1 MSGRNDTSVEVGDD
15 VEIVDMGLRG
25 LSMAH
30 TDQTYFMQEDWSGNT
45 VLVHPKDRNKSP
57 SVFSGSVILLNSTVG
72 SGVLSMPYAMAH
84 LGVIFG
90 PIFIVIMAVLS
101 VISMRMLGSV
111 SERCLQNAAM
121 FHPVDRSSSM
131 TPSSMHHEGLS
142 LEELSTEKY
151 HNHHD
156 SSSSSDDHKDEKHSR
171 RNSSELS
178 RPKALTPEHHEDEDK
193 MASPKDGT
201 KGSSVLTTTPT
212 PGCTPSTSA
221 DQLAGTQSPS
231 PSPNLNMGN
240 VARPRV
246 TFPWVAKQ
254 VVPWTSYVL
263 DAGLILMCFGVILA
277 YFIVISQTA
286 ITIVN
291 NLSDTTAGDTVE
303 SSLEWLSST
312 LLPSSSSSTKEA
324 VVSTGMKMLRSRY
337 FWVCLIFVIV
347 APLTFLKRIEAL
359 RYLGYINMFC
369 IVYLVIMMIAYL
381 CLHIDEVKAAPDYQY
396 FPSEV
401 SAISSL
407 PMVVFGF
414 TSQANFFA
422 IFDEISEPRKKNAC
436 RCVII
441 SSTEAAIIYAVIGL
455 SGAFLSGRGVPS
467 NIMTAFPASE
477 WFIIVGRF
485 SVCINVSTC
494 IPLCFHPLRTCI
506 EGIVE
511 EIADKCGKKT
521 TEPVR
526 RCCVA
531 AVVMT
536 LELVVAL
543 SFTKLD
549 VVLSLAGSTGGSI
562 VAFILPGFLYYMAFP
577 EKRKSVAGVFSL
589 IMLVFGIVFLVVCVV
604 VTLINV

>member
-1 MSGRNDTSVEVGDD
+1 MGGENNTSVEVGDD
-15 VEIVDMGLRG
+15 VEIVDMGLKG
-25 LSMAH
+25 LPMAH
-30 TDQTYFMQEDWSGNT
+30 TEDWRGQT
-45 VLVHPKDRNKSP
+45 VLVHPDERSKPP

-72 SGVLSMPYAMAH
+72 SGVLSMPYAVAH

-101 VISMRMLGSV
+101 VISMRMLGSI
-111 SERCLQNAAM
+111 SERCLQNAAL
-121 FHPVDRSSSM
+121 FHPIDRSSSI
-131 TPSSMHHEGLS
+131 TPSPMHHEELS
-142 LEELSTEKY
+142 LEELSSGQH
-151 HNHHD
+151 HNHHND
-156 SSSSSDDHKDEKHSR
+156 PSSKSEDENRPR
-171 RNSSELS
+171 RNSTELS
-178 RPKALTPEHHEDEDK
+178 HPTALSPEHEGDNSPR
-193 MASPKDGT
+193 SPKDGA
-201 KGSSVLTTTPT
+201 KNLSVLTTTQT
-212 PGCTPSTSA
+212 PGYTPSTSA
-221 DQLAGTQSPS
+221 DHIAGMQSPS
-231 PSPNLNMGN
+231 PSPGLNMAN
-240 VARPRV
+240 AARPRV

-254 VVPWTSYVL
+254 VVPWSSYVL
-263 DAGLILMCFGVILA
+263 DAGLILMCFGVIVA

-291 NLSDTTAGDTVE
+291 NLSGTTAGDTVE

-337 FWVCLIFVIV
+337 FWICLIFVIV

-369 IVYLVIMMIAYL
+369 IVYLVVMMITYL

-407 PMVVFGF
+407 PMIVFGF

-436 RCVII
+436 RCVLI
-441 SSTEAAIIYAVIGL
+441 SSTEAAIIYAIIGL
-455 SGAFLSGRGVPS
+455 SGAFVSGRGVPS

-531 AVVMT
+531 GIVMA
-536 LELVVAL
+536 LELAVAL

-562 VAFILPGFLYYMAFP
+562 VAFILPGFLYFVAFP
-577 EKRKSVAGVFSL
+577 ERRKSVAGVFSL
-589 IMLVFGIVFLVVCVV
+589 IMLVFGIIFMIVCVV